1 MKGLNGKG
9 WRGGPGPRLS
19 AEHHLEMVLLEIARL
34 EKLEGALLGS
44 GWWEGVKILTG
55 GLRAFAS

>member
-1 MKGLNGKG
+1 MFFWG
-9 WRGGPGPRLS
+9 GGPGPRLS